1 MIRARIIVEG
11 KVQSAG
17 YRDEVEDI
25 ALDLGITG
33 FVRNMVEKD
42 RVEIVCEADEKVID
56 EFLKNVKIKN
66 EIIDVKK
73 LTAKKTKPT
82 GEFKAFRVIR
92 GDKDSEIAERMD
104 EAVKHLKGMKK
115 GLYGVRDEVKGSRE
129 DIKGVREEVKGSRED
144 MKGVR
149 DEIREFRTETKES
162 FNSLDEKYH
171 VVSQSLKSSDE
182 TQKMMKDELSEMRKE
197 FSQSR
202 GQIAKLVEHIG
213 LLVKD
218 HIEKEEKS
226 GKL

>member
-129 DIKGVREEVKGSRED
+129 DIKGVRDEVKGSRGDIKEMHQD
-144 MKGVR
+144 M
-149 DEIREFRTETKES
+149 
-162 FNSLDEKYH
+162 N
-171 VVSQSLKSSDE
+171 KS
-182 TQKMMKDELSEMRKE
+182 
-197 FSQSR
+197 FSQLNDNMNKNF
-202 GQIAKLVEHIG
+202 GQL
-213 LLVKD
+213 
-218 HIEKEEKS
+218 
-226 GKL
+226 

>member
-129 DIKGVREEVKGSRED
+129 DIKGVR
-144 MKGVR
+144 

-182 TQKMMKDELSEMRKE
+182 TQKMMKEELSEMRKE

-213 LLVKD
+213 MLVKN
-218 HIEKEEKS
+218 HIEKEEKERKTNVEKS
-226 GKL
+226 

>member
-129 DIKGVREEVKGSRED
+129 DIKGVREE
-144 MKGVR
+144 
-149 DEIREFRTETKES
+149 IREFRTETKES

-182 TQKMMKDELSEMRKE
+182 TQKMMKEELSEMRKE

-213 LLVKD
+213 LLVKN
-218 HIEKEEKS
+218 HIEKEEKERKTHAEKS
-226 GKL
+226 